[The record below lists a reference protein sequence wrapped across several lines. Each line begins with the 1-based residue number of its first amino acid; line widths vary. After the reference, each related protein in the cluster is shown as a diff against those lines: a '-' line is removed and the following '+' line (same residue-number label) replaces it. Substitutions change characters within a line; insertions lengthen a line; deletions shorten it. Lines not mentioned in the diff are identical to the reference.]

1 MDDSS
6 QNQTPQANSPKNN
19 LENPNRISISSNES
33 QNLVTEG
40 EFKNAHK
47 AARKLKKARRAQNQM
62 PMAWKL
68 AQLKKIK
75 KTFIL
80 TIVLVLLGFALLIWG
95 SITVLGRDKDYLT
108 RGISI
113 LVIGVLLFLP
123 GGYQA
128 HHIYKALNKVP
139 GYRFETFDAFEDT

>member
-1 MDDSS
+1 MFI
-6 QNQTPQANSPKNN
+6 NQIRRQKKKSTSTESNAFS
-19 LENPNRISISSNES
+19 LEISTI
-33 QNLVTEG
+33 
-40 EFKNAHK
+40 K
-47 AARKLKKARRAQNQM
+47 
-62 PMAWKL
+62 
-68 AQLKKIK
+68 KKIK

-95 SITVLGRDKDYLT
+95 LITILAVEADHYT
-108 RGISI
+108 RGISM

-139 GYRFETFDAFEDT
+139 GYRFENFDNFEEA